1 MAIDPCKDETLLSA
15 LMDNQLPPEH
25 AAAVRRHMATCT
37 TCRKRFEALQQA
49 DAIIRSMAG
58 SEPSAD
64 FDRNFW
70 RKVADLE
77 SRRAKRSWLRPLL
90 TGWRPVLASGMA
102 VGVAAVI
109 LFYTSQ
115 GKEPSPEEVFIAQ
128 NMELLQN
135 YDVID
140 HLELLEQ
147 WDAIETMKEP
157 S

>member
-1 MAIDPCKDETLLSA
+1 MDPCKNETLLSA
-15 LMDNQLPPEH
+15 LMDDELSPEQN
-25 AAAVRRHMATCT
+25 AAIRRHMQTCPA
-37 TCRKRFEALQQA
+37 CRQHFEALQRT
-49 DAIIRSMAG
+49 DAMVKGMQPLA
-58 SEPSAD
+58 PSAD

-77 SRRAKRSWLRPLL
+77 NRRTGRSWLRAML
-90 TGWRPVLASGMA
+90 TGWRPVLASGL
-102 VGVAAVI
+102 AAGI
-109 LFYTSQ
+109 AAAIFIYTAHDN
-115 GKEPSPEEVFIAQ
+115 GPTLEEAIIAQ

-140 HLELLEQ
+140 HLNLLEH